1 MDRRFRR
8 GAAVGV
14 VAGIAAAVATAG
26 IASVGAAGLPTGG
39 SAVTKPYPEKVTICH
54 RTGSKKHP
62 FVTIRV
68 SQNALKGHLKH
79 GDSLGPCGPNSVFTL
94 CHKSKRGEAKTMK
107 VKGAKKAAKLLRKG
121 DKLGKC
127 KSKGKSEDKGKKG
140 KEKQKGQEKK
150 KGGGPKKP

>member
-79 GDSLGPCGPNSVFTL
+79 GDSRGACGANSVFTV
-94 CHKSKRGEAKTMK
+94 CHKTKRGEAKSMK
-107 VKGAKKAAKLLRKG
+107 VKGSKKAAKLLRKG

-127 KSKGKSEDKGKKG
+127 KSKGKGKDKG
-140 KEKQKGQEKK
+140 KEKQKGHGKK
-150 KGGGPKKP
+150 KGGPKKP

>member
-1 MDRRFRR
+1 MNRRFRR
-8 GAAVGV
+8 GGAVGV

-54 RTGSKKHP
+54 RTGSKKKP

-68 SQNALKGHLKH
+68 SQNALKAHLKH
-79 GDSLGPCGPNSVFTL
+79 GDSRGACGPNSVFTV
-94 CHKSKRGEAKTMK
+94 CHKTKHAKAQTMK

-127 KSKGKSEDKGKKG
+127 KSTGKSEDKGKG
-140 KEKQKGQEKK
+140 KEKQKGHDKK
-150 KGGGPKKP
+150 KGGPKKP